1 MKDYDEY
8 ERALNSDA
16 SYAASLSKS
25 MALVLEEFYE
35 NLHTVGISAVSA
47 AGMDEFFTV
56 RHSLSC

>member
-8 ERALNSDA
+8 EHALNSDA

-35 NLHTVGISAVSA
+35 NLHTVGISAASA
-47 AGMDEFFTV
+47 AGMDEFFEV
-56 RHSLSC
+56 